1 MRDLIPHYNNVL
13 TLLNLLAEKGKEQQE
28 IKLGYDKAWACGDYA
43 AGEYLGQKLVELSRR
58 QIDTLAPFA

>member
-13 TLLNLLAEKGKEQQE
+13 TLLNLLAENGKEQQE
-28 IKLGYDKAWACGDYA
+28 IKLGYDRAWAGGDYV

-58 QIDTLAPFA
+58 QIDKLAAFA

>member
-13 TLLNLLAEKGKEQQE
+13 TLLNQLAENGKEQQE
-28 IKLGYDKAWACGDYA
+28 IKLGYDKAWAYGDYA

-58 QIDTLAPFA
+58 QIDKLAAFA